1 MVHGLVW
8 ATYSSQAKFARH
20 STHFWKYRTLG
31 LIILNQTENVRG
43 HLKFHWKAEEAVM
56 SCYLA
61 YFKEQA
67 FISGISGLGFANAA
81 PKKIRKRKRK
91 QKTSNC
97 KMCPPNSQLWGP
109 HRSLEGLSG
118 KQSLVERLLTKKSR
132 DIVKSSMFLNENSI
146 IKELLTWQDTVFVWP
161 KELLLSLVHQ
171 CRGFLITEVK

>member
-20 STHFWKYRTLG
+20 STHFWKYRILG

-67 FISGISGLGFANAA
+67 FISGISGLGFAHAA
-81 PKKIRKRKRK
+81 PKRIRKRK
-91 QKTSNC
+91 QKQKNKQLQDVTPQIHSFEAHTGHW
-97 KMCPPNSQLWGP
+97 KDYQANSL
-109 HRSLEGLSG
+109 
-118 KQSLVERLLTKKSR
+118 
-132 DIVKSSMFLNENSI
+132 
-146 IKELLTWQDTVFVWP
+146 
-161 KELLLSLVHQ
+161 
-171 CRGFLITEVK
+171 